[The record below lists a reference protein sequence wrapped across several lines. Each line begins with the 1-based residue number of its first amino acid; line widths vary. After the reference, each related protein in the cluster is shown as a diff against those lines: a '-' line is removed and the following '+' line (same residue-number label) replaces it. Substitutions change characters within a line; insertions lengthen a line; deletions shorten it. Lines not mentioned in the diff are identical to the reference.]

1 MELRHLSHFLS
12 VVTHGSLGRAAKVL
26 HISEPAL
33 SKSIRKLEEDLQ
45 VKLLD
50 RGTKGMTP
58 TLFGEALLPH
68 ARFVVGEIETTRRE
82 MEELRGAGRGIVR
95 VGVRPSFGSTILPR
109 AVAAIQAKRSNV
121 QAVIREGFMPTLV
134 SELVQGQ
141 LDFIVVTEIEDLD
154 PILAQ
159 ERLMESAVVLLARSG
174 HPLAQKRNLTPA
186 DLSGSDWIM
195 PLKGDP
201 IRDQVER
208 LLDSNAVQDV
218 RVLAES
224 NSVTAIM
231 SYVRETNVIGFF
243 PKLMIDS
250 AEDGRG
256 LAMLEVPGIFWRRTF
271 NIVRRRRVSL
281 PPAAQLLI
289 GELKRLSDEMEG
301 VEPQADQLCGGRQ
314 R

>member
-1 MELRHLSHFLS
+1 MELRHLSHFLAI
-12 VVTHGSLGRAAKVL
+12 VTHGSLGRAAKAM

-33 SKSIRKLEEDLQ
+33 SKSIRRLEDDLQ

-50 RGTKGMTP
+50 RGTRGMTP
-58 TLFGEALLPH
+58 TLFGEALLPR
-68 ARFVVGEIETTRRE
+68 ARLVVGEIETAKRE

-109 AVAAIQAKRSNV
+109 AIARIQAKRSNL

-141 LDFIVVTEIEDLD
+141 LDFIVVSEIEDLD
-154 PILAQ
+154 PILTQ
-159 ERLMESAVVLLARSG
+159 ERLLQSAVGILARAE
-174 HPLAQKRNLTPA
+174 HKLARKTRLKAA
-186 DLSGSDWIM
+186 DLAGADWIM

-201 IRDQVER
+201 IRLQLEN
-208 LLDSNAVQDV
+208 LLRANAVDPV
-218 RVLAES
+218 RVAAES

-231 SYVRETNVIGFF
+231 SYVRETDAIGFF
-243 PKLMIDS
+243 PKMMLDG
-250 AEDGRG
+250 AETARG
-256 LAMLEVPGIFWRRTF
+256 LTFLDVPGIVWLRSL

-289 GELKRLSDEMEG
+289 GELKRVSEEMGAVAPDHEI
-301 VEPQADQLCGGRQ
+301 
-314 R
+314 